1 MRVLDKEIYNVAST
15 ATSTQSVAIDAEHVV
30 GLSVQVDWS
39 ANSGTATATLQASN
53 DGIAWI
59 ALPNTVSIT
68 GASGMDMLYATDFW
82 YRHVRV
88 DLNVSSAVSNVKLHI
103 ITKGQ

>member
-15 ATSTQSVAIDAEHVV
+15 ASDAQTDIFDAEHVV

-39 ANSGTATATLQASN
+39 GNSGTATATLEASN
-53 DGIAWI
+53 DGTTWI
-59 ALPNTVSIT
+59 ALPNPVSIT
-68 GASGMDMLYATDFW
+68 GASGVDMLYATDYW
-82 YRHVRV
+82 YRYVRV
-88 DLNVSSAVSNVKLHI
+88 DLAVTTTVSNVKLHL

>member
-1 MRVLDKEIYNVAST
+1 MRTLDKEILNEASVP
-15 ATSTQSVAIDAEHVV
+15 ATTQSIRLDAEHVV
-30 GLSVQVDWS
+30 GLSVQVNWS

-53 DGIAWI
+53 DGETWI
-59 ALPNTVSIT
+59 NLPNPVSVT

-82 YRHVRV
+82 YRWVRV
-88 DLNVSSAVSNVKLHI
+88 DLNVSSAVSNLKLHI